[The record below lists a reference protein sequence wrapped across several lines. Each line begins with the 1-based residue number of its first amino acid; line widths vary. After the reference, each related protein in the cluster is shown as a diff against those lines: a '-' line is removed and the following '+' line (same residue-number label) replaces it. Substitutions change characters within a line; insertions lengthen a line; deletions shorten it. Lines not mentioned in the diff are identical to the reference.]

1 MDQNGCERSM
11 DASRVGDVKSD
22 AAAQVACPGGDIDA
36 FLDQQ
41 VLEERLGQIKH
52 VILVLS
58 GKGGVGKSAVAVN
71 LAACL

>member
-1 MDQNGCERSM
+1 M